1 MTEATSQTVNIGR
14 NERELRRLLGILVI
28 FLTIFAAVALWWL
41 EAAPAWSLVLLPF
54 YYQGVQFVLDYS
66 TGTCPLKAELG
77 QEKLDARFSI
87 LGTKIQDEGRI
98 KAIRTKSRK
107 ALVQALAV
115 AAVLTAATY
124 LLVAAAW
131 G

>member
-1 MTEATSQTVNIGR
+1 MTETTSQPVNIGR
-14 NERELRRLLGILVI
+14 DERDLRRLLGILLF

-41 EAAPAWSLVLLPF
+41 EAAPSWSLVLFPF
-54 YYQGVQFVLDYS
+54 YYQGVRFVLDYS

-87 LGTKIQDEGRI
+87 LGTKIPDEARI

-107 ALVQALAV
+107 ALVQALAA
-115 AAVLTAATY
+115 AAVLTAATFF
-124 LLVAAAW
+124 LVAAS
-131 G
+131 